1 MADAR
6 RQTPI
11 TFKLGFPR
19 WPGSCLKD
27 SVKFDVQKVHRSNI
41 YHLLNTIVPRN
52 HRKQA
57 ESDAL
62 GIVIILGLI
71 MGLVSLVRFILNCTH

>member
-1 MADAR
+1 M
-6 RQTPI
+6 
-11 TFKLGFPR
+11 
-19 WPGSCLKD
+19 
-27 SVKFDVQKVHRSNI
+27 KFVVPKIHRSNI
-41 YHLLNTIVPRN
+41 YQLLNTIVPCN

-71 MGLVSLVRFILNCTH
+71 MGLVSLVRYILNCTH